1 MRHFFIYL
9 LLSFLSSCTKNSS
22 ITTSQDLEKLYSV
35 NHSYNKDSQVL
46 SIHIKLG
53 KGIHAYA
60 PGEAI
65 GKAVKLEVLEQNG
78 WQKIGDASIPAG
90 KTKKIGDINSIII
103 ENDFMV
109 TQALKPGN
117 NPTTAKFY
125 LQVCSND
132 TCGMPKV
139 YDFIVK

>member
-1 MRHFFIYL
+1 MRYFFIYL
-9 LLSFLSSCTKNSS
+9 LVSFLFSCTKNSFV
-22 ITTSQDLEKLYSV
+22 TTSQDLEKLYSV
-35 NHSYNKDSQVL
+35 NHDYSKETQVL
-46 SIHIKLG
+46 SINVKLA

-60 PGEAI
+60 PGETI

-78 WQKIGDASIPAG
+78 WQKIGESRIPAG

-109 TQALKPGN
+109 TQSLKPGN
-117 NPTTAKFY
+117 NSTVAKFY
-125 LQVCSND
+125 LQVCTND

-139 YDFIVK
+139 YDFIIK